1 MAEQELTH
9 HGIKGMK
16 WGVRRYQPYPKGSSI
31 KGVFKKT
38 IADQKQNSLEYK
50 QKVKNIKNSS
60 LPRNRKEKTEIK
72 ILKEQDTAIT
82 KRVLK
87 NVHSAATMAVLRSIV
102 TKEPID
108 TKAIAKEVAT
118 STLTKTI
125 KQELVAKSVAQKY
138 NTDGSRKTKAGV
150 GPTREYMIGVG
161 LKSAN
166 LAYRSAP
173 AINKVLK
180 MKASKARAEREN
192 NQRKADSILKIM
204 GEHTI
209 WEDGI
214 YRVTG

>member
-16 WGVRRYQPYPKGSSI
+16 WGVRRYQPYAKGSSI

-38 IADQKQNSLEYK
+38 IADQKQNSLDYK

-138 NTDGSRKTKAGV
+138 NTDGSRKTKAGD
-150 GPTREYMIGVG
+150 R
-161 LKSAN
+161 KS
-166 LAYRSAP
+166 
-173 AINKVLK
+173 V
-180 MKASKARAEREN
+180 
-192 NQRKADSILKIM
+192 
-204 GEHTI
+204 
-209 WEDGI
+209 
-214 YRVTG
+214 V